1 MREMVS
7 IRTRLSSR
15 INYGERGIEEV
26 WQQMMLLD
34 QFLHVFCELTRR
46 SDKIFI
52 GNEADA
58 ACNSISFLE
67 LRKTS

>member
-34 QFLHVFCELTRR
+34 QFLHVFCHTE
-46 SDKIFI
+46 D
-52 GNEADA
+52 
-58 ACNSISFLE
+58 
-67 LRKTS
+67 